1 MAFLD
6 LVVLVAVVG
15 LLAAGGVA
23 LWNALRS
30 PGQGGGRLAER
41 DRAWLAGQIARA
53 RWAPAHDEVEG
64 TTRVLLRRSYLG
76 LDGRP
81 TVLEERVFD
90 TFPAADPAWEARFT
104 ETMSR
109 ARFRCSY
116 LNAEELPG

>member
-6 LVVLVAVVG
+6 LVVLVVVVG
-15 LLAAGGVA
+15 LLALGGVA
-23 LWNALRS
+23 LWNALSSSGR
-30 PGQGGGRLAER
+30 GRGRLAER
-41 DRAWLAGQIARA
+41 DRAWLAEQIARA
-53 RWAPAHDEVEG
+53 RWTPAHDEVEG

-76 LDGRP
+76 LDGGP
-81 TVLEERVFD
+81 VVLEERVFE

-104 ETMSR
+104 EAMSR

>member
-6 LVVLVAVVG
+6 LIIIVVVVA
-15 LLAAGGVA
+15 LLTLGSVA

-30 PGQGGGRLAER
+30 AGQGGGRLAER
-41 DRAWLAGQIARA
+41 DRAWLAEQVSRA
-53 RWAPAHDEVEG
+53 RWAPAHDEVDG

-76 LDGRP
+76 LDGKP
-81 TVLEERVFD
+81 AVLEERVFD